1 MANIRLSNEG
11 KNNKSGRSSMM
22 VAVGRQ
28 RPLFC
33 MANIKLSNEGKN
45 IKSGRSRMMVAVG
58 RQHLNELL

>member
-1 MANIRLSNEG
+1 
-11 KNNKSGRSSMM
+11 M